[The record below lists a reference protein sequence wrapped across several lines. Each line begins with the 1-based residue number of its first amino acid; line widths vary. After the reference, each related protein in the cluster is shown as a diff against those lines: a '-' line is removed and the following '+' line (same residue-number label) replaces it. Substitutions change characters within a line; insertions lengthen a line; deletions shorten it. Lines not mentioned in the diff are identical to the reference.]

1 MKTTLFWLLSLSLAS
16 ATQSVDIESLRHPS
30 GLSSALHQAEPTGR
44 IEASINQGVF
54 HLIQSATEETQE
66 G

>member
-16 ATQSVDIESLRHPS
+16 ATQSVDIESSRHPH
-30 GLSSALHQAEPTGR
+30 GLSSALHQAVPTGG
-44 IEASINQGVF
+44 IEASITQGVF
-54 HLIQSATEETQE
+54 QLIQSDTEETQE